1 MILEVNERS
10 FASQVIDA
18 PTPVLVEFGAS
29 WCGPCIA
36 MLPILTDVSDALDG
50 RVAVAK
56 VDVDESPSLAARYGI
71 RNMPTMML
79 FRSGR
84 PVDIVVGSGRSPTE
98 MLKWLEKH
106 AP

>member
-84 PVDIVVGSGRSPTE
+84 PVDIVVGSGRSRTE
-98 MLKWLEKH
+98 MLNWLEKH